1 MIRNYIKSTSKLLI
15 INGTIGVLP
24 IILCMI
30 LSEFISASTAIYIS
44 TAVSLFFSLLIYYLI
59 GRGGS
64 LLLLLASTLLLLILG
79 ISTLI
84 PSMNIPQGMLPF
96 YVEIGIII
104 IASVILYEKRKIKK
118 LFLKKNSSHYDKI
131 LMSSIDSGAMY
142 SRVIQVLCIPHFI
155 ITSLIIIFSSPL
167 GKITDLILL
176 HILPPAILF
185 IAIIISQIGLTLLLS
200 LSSKIEKIP
209 VLNEKGDVVDKK
221 FSFEKHYYKN
231 MYINPVIRIAVISNG
246 LLFLSRRSEN
256 ANFNPDKIDL
266 PMEIYLRY
274 EESLEEGLDRTMGR
288 YFPNE
293 DNLEPRFSIKYRFK
307 TEETNRLIYL
317 YILYI
322 EDEKQLSSPRFHDGK
337 LWTFQQIET
346 NLEKDFFGECFEK
359 EYDQLKEAA
368 LISEEYKKIN

>member
-44 TAVSLFFSLLIYYLI
+44 AAVSLFFSLLIYYLI

>member
-1 MIRNYIKSTSKLLI
+1 MIRNYIKNTSKLLI

-44 TAVSLFFSLLIYYLI
+44 SAVGLFFSLLIYYLI

-64 LLLLLASTLLLLILG
+64 LLLVLASTLLLVTLG
-79 ISTLI
+79 LSTLI
-84 PSMNIPQGMLPF
+84 PSINIPQGMLPF
-96 YVEIGIII
+96 YIEIGIII

-118 LFLKKNSSHYDKI
+118 LFLKRNSSHYDKD
-131 LMSSIDSGAMY
+131 LMYSIDSGAIY
-142 SRVIQVLCIPHFI
+142 SRLIQVLCIPHFI
-155 ITSLIIIFSSPL
+155 ITSLIIIFASPL
-167 GKITDLILL
+167 GKVTDLILL

-209 VLNEKGDVVDKK
+209 ILNEKGEVVDKK
-221 FSFEKHYYKN
+221 YSFEKHYYKN

-266 PMEIYLRY
+266 PMESYLRY
-274 EESLEEGLDRTMGR
+274 EENLEEGVNRTMR
-288 YFPNE
+288 RFFPNE
-293 DNLEPRFSIKYRFK
+293 DKLEPRFSIKYRFK

-322 EDEKQLSSPRFHDGK
+322 ENDKLLCSPKFRDGK

-346 NLEKDFFGECFEK
+346 NLDKNFFGECFEK